1 MKIDYPRHDREGWTR
16 FVPSWKLVLGT
27 LGSLFAVGALAFSA
41 LFAWAWVTIDIPEEN
56 DVAAAQTS
64 IIYWNNGTR
73 EMARLGDTNRISVPI
88 EEIPLEMQHAV
99 VAAEDRRFYEHSGF
113 DIVGFSRAM
122 WNNLTTGSTQ
132 GGSTITQ
139 QYAKNAYLTQDQTY
153 IRKFKELVLSLK
165 LESNLSK
172 DQIMERYLN
181 TIYFGRGA
189 YGIETAAEAYFG
201 VSASELTLEQSAV
214 LAAIINSPGA
224 FNPETNMDALQVRY
238 AYVLNGMAEEGYI
251 TAAERDAALDN
262 FPEIE
267 ERSESERYRGPTG
280 YLIRAVEE
288 ELLELGFTEEEIA
301 AGGLRIVSTFNRK
314 AQRAAV
320 AAVKDEAPTTGMEGV
335 RIGLAAVEPVTGEVI
350 AMYGGA
356 NYLEESLNNATQGRQ
371 QAGSTFKP
379 FGLAAAT
386 EAGIGLD
393 SLWPGNSPTEVAGYT
408 VNNYGDN
415 SYGDLV
421 TLLQGT
427 EQSINTVYV
436 SAEEETGVRPV
447 QDVSLRAGI
456 PEDTPGLNLESP
468 DLTFVL
474 GTASPHTID
483 IAASYATFAARGL
496 RADTTTI
503 RRVQTPDGSLL
514 YERENADQRTFDENT
529 ADVVNY
535 ALQKVVTNGTGRP
548 ALAVGR
554 PVAGKTGTT
563 DEYKASWFAGYA
575 PQLAAAVSF
584 SKSGPNGEELSLS
597 GTGGLTQFYGSAFP
611 ARIWTAFMRGALD
624 GEPVIDFVP
633 PADLPSGGGFPSPEP
648 TEEPTPTDEPSPTA
662 EPTLDP
668 TPTPEPSAPPPTT
681 APPTTAPPTPQPTK
695 TNAPP
700 GQGQGSAAPAP

>member
-1 MKIDYPRHDREGWTR
+1 MFGT
-16 FVPSWKLVLGT
+16 LGT
-27 LGSLFAVGALAFSA
+27 LFAIGALALSA

-56 DVAAAQTS
+56 EVAAAQTS

-88 EEIPLEMQHAV
+88 EEIPQDMQHAV

-165 LESNLSK
+165 LEINLPK
-172 DQIMERYLN
+172 DEIMERYLN

-189 YGIETAAEAYFG
+189 YGVETAAEAYFG

-224 FNPETNMDALQVRY
+224 FNPETNMDALEARY
-238 AYVLNGMAEEGYI
+238 AYVLNGMQEEGYI
-251 TAAERDAALDN
+251 TAAERDEALDN

-267 ERSESERYRGPTG
+267 ERSESERYRGTTG

-288 ELLELGFTEEEIA
+288 ELLELGFTEQEIA
-301 AGGLRIVSTFNRK
+301 AGGLRIVSTFDRK
-314 AQRAAV
+314 SQRAAV
-320 AAVKDEAPTTGMEGV
+320 AAVKDESPTTGMEGV

-350 AMYGGA
+350 AMYGGP
-356 NYLEESLNNATQGRQ
+356 NYLQESLNNATQGRQ

-393 SLWPGNSPTEVAGYT
+393 SLWPGNSPTEVAGYE

-421 TLLQGT
+421 TLLTGT

-436 SAEEETGVRPV
+436 SAEDETGVRPV
-447 QDVSLRAGI
+447 QDVSLRAGV
-456 PEDTPGLNLESP
+456 PQDTPGMNLESP

-483 IAASYATFAARGL
+483 IARAYATFAARGL

-503 RRVQTPDGSLL
+503 RRVQTSDGSLL
-514 YERENADQRTFDENT
+514 YERENVEQRTFDENT

-535 ALQKVVTNGTGRP
+535 ALQRVVTNGTGRP
-548 ALAVGR
+548 AQAVGR

-611 ARIWTAFMRGALD
+611 ARIWTAFMRGALE
-624 GEPVIDFVP
+624 GEPVIDFVAP
-633 PADLPSGGGFPSPEP
+633 SSLPSGGGFASPEP
-648 TEEPTPTDEPSPTA
+648 TEEPSPTDEPSPTE
-662 EPTLDP
+662 EPTQEP
-668 TPTPEPSAPPPTT
+668 TPEPTTETPTPEPTT
-681 APPTTAPPTPQPTK
+681 EPPTPEPPTD
-695 TNAPP
+695 
-700 GQGQGSAAPAP
+700 GGSAEAAP

>member
-1 MKIDYPRHDREGWTR
+1 M
-16 FVPSWKLVLGT
+16 
-27 LGSLFAVGALAFSA
+27 
-41 LFAWAWVTIDIPEEN
+41 
-56 DVAAAQTS
+56 
-64 IIYWNNGTR
+64 
-73 EMARLGDTNRISVPI
+73 
-88 EEIPLEMQHAV
+88 
-99 VAAEDRRFYEHSGF
+99 
-113 DIVGFSRAM
+113 
-122 WNNLTTGSTQ
+122 
-132 GGSTITQ
+132 
-139 QYAKNAYLTQDQTY
+139 
-153 IRKFKELVLSLK
+153 
-165 LESNLSK
+165 
-172 DQIMERYLN
+172 
-181 TIYFGRGA
+181 
-189 YGIETAAEAYFG
+189 
-201 VSASELTLEQSAV
+201 
-214 LAAIINSPGA
+214 
-224 FNPETNMDALQVRY
+224 
-238 AYVLNGMAEEGYI
+238 
-251 TAAERDAALDN
+251 
-262 FPEIE
+262 
-267 ERSESERYRGPTG
+267 
-280 YLIRAVEE
+280 
-288 ELLELGFTEEEIA
+288 
-301 AGGLRIVSTFNRK
+301 
-314 AQRAAV
+314 

-356 NYLEESLNNATQGRQ
+356 NYLEESLNNATQARQ

-436 SAEEETGVRPV
+436 SVEEETGVRPV

-483 IAASYATFAARGL
+483 IAGSYATFAARGL

-503 RRVQTPDGSLL
+503 RRVQTSDGSLL
-514 YERENADQRTFDENT
+514 YERENTDQRTFDENT

-648 TEEPTPTDEPSPTA
+648 TEEPSPTDEPSPTA
-662 EPTLDP
+662 EPTPDP

-681 APPTTAPPTPQPTK
+681 APPTTAPPTPEPTK

-700 GQGQGSAAPAP
+700 GQAGGSAAAAP